1 MFLVSA
7 SLPHMSIMIGRVAD
21 IIAANRKLLQDTQ
34 YHTRKTEYD
43 AIYMQMKA
51 EKEAVKT
58 YQMVGLYQDFYVI
71 LR

>member
-1 MFLVSA
+1 
-7 SLPHMSIMIGRVAD
+7 MSIMIGLVAD

-43 AIYMQMKA
+43 AIYMQMMA

-58 YQMVGLYQDFYVI
+58 YQVVGLYQDFYVI